1 MDRLFLDANILFSA
15 AYRHNAGLLA
25 LWELN
30 AGLFSSHYALEEARV
45 NLSTESQKRR
55 LTRLAKHLVL
65 FDAPAGHLPSGISLP
80 EKDAPILLAAH
91 STARHPSHHRRFPPF
106 RSLFRQDDRGHPNPH
121 SRNLP
126 EKPLAHESWAAESCS
141 SRSCGFFLVTGF
153 TEAKHKCHIWP
164 L

>member
-45 NLSTESQKRR
+45 NLSAESQKRR

-80 EKDAPILLAAH
+80 EKDAPILLAAIALRATH
-91 STARHPSHHRRFPPF
+91 LITGDFRHFGPYFGKTIEGILILTPATYLK
-106 RSLFRQDDRGHPNPH
+106 SL
-121 SRNLP
+121 
-126 EKPLAHESWAAESCS
+126 
-141 SRSCGFFLVTGF
+141 
-153 TEAKHKCHIWP
+153 
-164 L
+164 